1 MEKIEYSYPNQRK
14 ISINKDSC
22 GNGELYTKI
31 RIQSMNYAME
41 NLSANTYKV
50 WCYLAQNRNKY
61 SMWLSPADVCDITH
75 ISKSTYH
82 RAFKELV
89 DKSYLVRS
97 LEKKN
102 KYDFFESS
110 HILQEECNKIK
121 MDT

>member
-41 NLSANTYKV
+41 NLSATTYKV

-61 SMWLSPADVCDITH
+61 SMWLSPVDVCDITH

-97 LEKKN
+97 EKKN
-102 KYDFFESS
+102 KYDFFESP
-110 HILQEECNKIK
+110 HIL
-121 MDT
+121 